1 MAGAPPIQLI
11 VNADDFGMTGG
22 VNRAVAELHDA
33 GALTSTTLMAGGA
46 AFDDAVRIARGRPA
60 LGVGCHVVLV
70 DGTPSGPAWNGS
82 SLLARNGAFTSSMA
96 DFTLAIGA
104 RYTKPEHIE
113 QEVAAQVAKLQDA
126 GLNVTHVDTHK
137 HTHLLPSVA
146 RAVMRGARQT
156 GVTRIRNPFEP
167 AWCSSISP
175 APLARKAPFRFLHRF
190 KSFFDQLLASE
201 GMRST
206 TASLGLIATGSLD
219 SAVLQRILDAAPPG
233 EYEVVC
239 HPGYNDAALQ
249 QIRTKLRAS
258 REIEREALLTI
269 IPQLAPA
276 RFERISF
283 AGLAFDHAESAGA
296 FAEGT

>member
-1 MAGAPPIQLI
+1 MADVAPIRLI
-11 VNADDFGMTGG
+11 VNADDFGMTMG

-46 AFDDAVRIARGRPA
+46 AFDNAVRIARERPA

-70 DGTPSGPAWNGS
+70 DGTPTSQASNGS
-82 SLLARNGAFTSSMA
+82 SLLARNGTFTSSMA
-96 DFTLAIGA
+96 DFTLAVAA
-104 RYTKPEHIE
+104 RYTRPEHIE
-113 QEVAAQVAKLQDA
+113 QEVAAQIAKLQDA
-126 GLNVTHVDTHK
+126 GVNVTHVDTHK

-146 RAVMRGARQT
+146 RAVMRGARRM
-156 GVTRIRNPFEP
+156 GVERIRNPFEP
-167 AWCSSISP
+167 AWCSALSP
-175 APLARKAPFRFLHRF
+175 APLARRAPFRFLHRF

-219 SAVLQRILDAAPPG
+219 AAVLRRILNAAPPG
-233 EYEVVC
+233 EYELVC
-239 HPGYNDAALQ
+239 HPGHNDTELQ

-258 REIEREALLTI
+258 REVEREALLAI
-269 IPQLAPA
+269 IPHLAPTQ
-276 RFERISF
+276 FERISF
-283 AGLAFDHAESAGA
+283 AGLPLQYNESAGA